1 MPRLLPSTRLGLSSV
16 TARHASRSLSTTSGR
31 LVNGQDSTPG
41 WEGKKGADQAKY
53 RSPHDVQAD
62 TAQKGMEDHA
72 KMKEGSQAISRK
84 DENDS
89 NKRAAKEHPEA
100 PEPVIGMN
108 EERGSKGH

>member
-1 MPRLLPSTRLGLSSV
+1 
-16 TARHASRSLSTTSGR
+16 
-31 LVNGQDSTPG
+31 VNGQDSTPG